1 MPEFTF
7 SSVVKA
13 VKLYVGAEN
22 VAKKVPVVLEWDQ
35 RNRYDRYA
43 ASVIA
48 KCRRV
53 LKMAGHLTKE
63 DAAKLGPFL
72 RSGKLTAVG

>member
-35 RNRYDRYA
+35 RNRYNRYA
-43 ASVIA
+43 VSVIA
-48 KCRRV
+48 KCRGV

-72 RSGKLTAVG
+72 RSGTLTAVG